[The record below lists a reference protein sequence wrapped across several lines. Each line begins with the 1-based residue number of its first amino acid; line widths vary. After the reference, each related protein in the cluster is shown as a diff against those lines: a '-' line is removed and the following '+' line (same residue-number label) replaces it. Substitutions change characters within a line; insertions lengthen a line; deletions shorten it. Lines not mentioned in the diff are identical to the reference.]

1 VTPWAREGA
10 RGGERRKEVLAEIW
24 SPQLRNSRTIDVYL
38 PASYESGRRFPV
50 IYMQDGQ
57 NLSDPNTAFAGT
69 WQLDEALH
77 TLARAGIEPIVVGV
91 HNTERRLAEY
101 SPFPDAKHGG
111 GDGDRYLSFLADTL
125 KPRID
130 RLFRTR
136 RSAVGTLIVG
146 SSMGGL
152 ISFYGWL
159 RRPDIF
165 GVAGALSPSFW
176 YGRNALLDFAGR
188 TPLPGGL
195 LYLDVGTAEGA
206 GAVRDVRAMRLLL
219 RRKGLDRRR
228 FRYREERSARHEES
242 AWSRRLAPAVA
253 FLLRRSPSLRQL

>member
-1 VTPWAREGA
+1 MTALAREAA
-10 RGGERRKEVLAEIW
+10 RRGERRKEVLAEVW
-24 SPQLRNSRTIDVYL
+24 SPQLRNSRTVDIYL

-50 IYMQDGQ
+50 VYMQDGQ

-69 WQLDEALH
+69 WQLDAVLG

-91 HNTERRLAEY
+91 HNTDARLAEY

-111 GDGDRYLSFLADTL
+111 GEGDRYLSFLADTL
-125 KPRID
+125 KPRVD

-136 RSAVGTLIVG
+136 RSAAGTSIVG

-152 ISFYGWL
+152 IAFYGWL
-159 RRPDIF
+159 RRPDVF

-176 YGRNALLDFAGR
+176 YGRRALFDFVER
-188 TPLPGGL
+188 VPLPPGY
-195 LYLDVGTAEGA
+195 LYLDVGTGEGA
-206 GAVRDVRAMRLLL
+206 AAVRDLRAMRLLL

-228 FRYREERSARHEES
+228 FRSREERSARHEES

-253 FLLRRSPSLRQL
+253 FLLRRPRSPQHP

>member
-1 VTPWAREGA
+1 MTPFAREA
-10 RGGERRKEVLAEIW
+10 VRRGERRKEVLPEVW
-24 SPQLRNSRTIDVYL
+24 SPQLRNSRTIDIYL

-50 IYMQDGQ
+50 MYMQDGQ
-57 NLSDPNTAFAGT
+57 NLSDPDTAFAGT
-69 WQLDEALH
+69 WQLDEVLR

-130 RLFRTR
+130 RLFRTS
-136 RSAVGTLIVG
+136 RSAAGTLIVG

-152 ISFYGWL
+152 ISFYAWF
-159 RRPDIF
+159 RRPDVF

-176 YGRNALLDFAGR
+176 YGRQGLLDYVAR
-188 TPLPGGL
+188 TPLPPGP

-206 GAVRDVRAMRLLL
+206 AAVRDVRATRLLL

-228 FRYREERSARHEES
+228 FRYREERRARHEES
-242 AWSRRLAPAVA
+242 AWSRRLAPAIA
-253 FLLRRSPSLRQL
+253 FLLRRPRSSQQL